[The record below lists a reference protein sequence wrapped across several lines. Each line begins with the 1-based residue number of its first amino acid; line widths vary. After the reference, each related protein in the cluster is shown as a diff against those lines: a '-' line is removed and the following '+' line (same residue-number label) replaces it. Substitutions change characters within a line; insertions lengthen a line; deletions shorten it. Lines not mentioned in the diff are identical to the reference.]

1 VAVEPTTVTPEF
13 ISASRTHRR
22 SRFALTPWAIATAAI
37 DMPGC
42 MQLATA
48 LALNSSLWMRRRR
61 RVPAC

>member
-1 VAVEPTTVTPEF
+1 MASCAFGASAVVALTTVIPEF

-48 LALNSSLWMRRRR
+48 FALNSSL
-61 RVPAC
+61 